1 MSLMAR
7 HIMNY
12 MKIKLECAQ
21 SAEAERERGTLR
33 AEVWHRA
40 RVCVSVYE
48 QNCERG
54 VITAR

>member
-1 MSLMAR
+1 MAR